1 MSKASVRASIE
12 TVKGDIARKKNDIA
26 TIRSRKKETMARCS
40 ANIKNASDKST
51 KDRYRREKASL
62 TAQFES
68 QIRTQQASLSSLPT
82 RLASLRAQLAREKS

>member
-12 TVKGDIARKKNDIA
+12 NVKGDIARKKLDIA
-26 TIRSRKKETMARCS
+26 NIRSRKKESAARYS
-40 ANIKNASDKST
+40 AYVKNASTKPE

-68 QIRTQQASLSSLPT
+68 QIRTQQSALASLQT
-82 RLASLRAQLAREKS
+82 RLASLRAQLAREKN